1 MQTKLVVFVAK
12 DLDKLIKYLKSKGFN
27 INENEHMVLTDNSEV
42 CKYEILKE
50 NKVHG
55 IMVVHYISQYYKV
68 IVETKDKSDDEVL
81 RELLKAKYSLSKWKT
96 PVNPVVVITNDEEL
110 EKYLNSYRDSYPCSD
125 AEKYSRHY
133 REITQDRVTLFSRIL
148 SNIFRLPKEEIRL
161 NINANDQKG
170 E

>member
-12 DLDKLIKYLKSKGFN
+12 DLDRLIGYLKSKGFN

-42 CKYEILKE
+42 CRFEILKD

-55 IMVVHYISQYYKV
+55 VMVAHYISQYYKV
-68 IVETKDKSDDEVL
+68 IVETKDKSDNEVL
-81 RELLKAKYSLSKWKT
+81 RELLKAKYSLNKWKT
-96 PVNPVVVITNDEEL
+96 PVNPIVVVTNDKEL
-110 EKYLNSYRDSYPCSD
+110 EKHLNNYRDNYPCSD

-133 REITQDRVTLFSRIL
+133 REAVQDRFTLFSRIL
-148 SNIFRLPKEEIRL
+148 LNMLGLPKEEIRL
-161 NINANDQKG
+161 NTNTNDQKG